1 MHSKVSILVC
11 FIHVYSLVLCKNL
24 IYLKLFWASFLELLA
39 GWVFLLPIVFGK
51 VLKPVFQTLFLD
63 TLGDALSTVCSSVC
77 VVASVQSV
85 LGALSFFLFSLVHLF
100 LFFSMKWHTA
110 SYTFVKRKNDES
122 WWFSDPGKSL
132 NLLNAKMS
140 SMCLHMCIQTLKKLA
155 KKN

>member
-1 MHSKVSILVC
+1 M
-11 FIHVYSLVLCKNL
+11 LCKNL

-85 LGALSFFLFSLVHLF
+85 LGALSFFPFSLVHLF
-100 LFFSMKWHTA
+100 LFFSMK
-110 SYTFVKRKNDES
+110 
-122 WWFSDPGKSL
+122 
-132 NLLNAKMS
+132 
-140 SMCLHMCIQTLKKLA
+140 
-155 KKN
+155 